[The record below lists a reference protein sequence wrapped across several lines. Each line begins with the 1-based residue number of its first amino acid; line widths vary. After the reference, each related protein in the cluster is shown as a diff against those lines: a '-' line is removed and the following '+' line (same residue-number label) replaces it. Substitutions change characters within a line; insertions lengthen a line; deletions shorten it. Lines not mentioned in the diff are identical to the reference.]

1 VIPPLPTGQLLAD
14 RGILHAM
21 RKRIG
26 HQSAELLLD
35 LTDLA
40 EDTADGRIVEASLR
54 AIATFAASSKD
65 TVRRSL
71 AQLER
76 HQLIELLNPEANQ
89 FATPRYLLH
98 LDVAGISIAA

>member
-1 VIPPLPTGQLLAD
+1 MIHSTPTGRLLAD
-14 RGILHAM
+14 RAALRAI
-21 RKRIG
+21 RRRIG
-26 HQSAELLLD
+26 HQSAQLLLD

-40 EDTADGRIVEASLR
+40 EETTDGRIVEASLR
-54 AIATFAASSKD
+54 DIASFAASSKD

-71 AQLER
+71 ARLER
-76 HQLIELLNPEANQ
+76 HQVVELLNPNAGR